1 LRSAFHGEK
10 YRDGKATL
18 HVRRRG
24 RSRDREASFG
34 IRNRGSD
41 DRDQRL
47 LYLSPSQQ
55 AVEARHAEMHFDLSQ
70 CQPVQA
76 NVYKC
81 PAVDKAICG
90 REYSGPPIDCLAIDS
105 KGNLLVEVR

>member
-1 LRSAFHGEK
+1 MEKQHFMSA
-10 YRDGKATL
+10 DAA
-18 HVRRRG
+18 VRAIGRR
-24 RSRDREASFG
+24 ASGFAIAAAMIAISG
-34 IRNRGSD
+34 CYIF
-41 DRDQRL
+41 
-47 LYLSPSQQ
+47 SPSQQ

-70 CQPVQA
+70 CEPVQA